1 MRSINRTFSGLTKLI
16 FPDGR
21 MTKEDARMLL
31 ELAIE
36 LRLRVRVQLNRI
48 SPQEFPLTEMHYVD
62 LATNEVV
69 TVRLNDA

>member
-1 MRSINRTFSGLTKLI
+1 MRSINRSFSGLTKLI

-21 MTKEDARMLL
+21 ITKADAQLLL

-48 SPQEFPLTEMHYVD
+48 SPQEFPLTEMHYID
-62 LATNEVV
+62 LETAEVI